1 MPQKK
6 THIFFTEPSS
16 PETTSTM
23 IKASTTMKYDK
34 FIPTKMPPL
43 HENDTSDFNSE
54 EDEGDVDDEHKI
66 EIPFYPTI
74 DGKPPKVPQEGKPFK
89 KFHGNKEG
97 NKKEHF
103 NTFAPPNYENSNK
116 YHVNNYD
123 NQGSGPGF
131 FNPDAS
137 KTQYP
142 DLTGSDHPLHHAV
155 DKQLLNILGQNPQNI
170 PPHIR
175 IDQLL
180 QHIQGQEQ
188 NPQNPQ
194 GPLLHGFQPIQ
205 IPNGINYNQY
215 GENTDHNAHRPGL
228 IIYHSFLIHVVS
240 IFNG

>member
-1 MPQKK
+1 M
-6 THIFFTEPSS
+6 T
-16 PETTSTM
+16 TTS
-23 IKASTTMKYDK
+23 IHKKPHEHDK
-34 FIPTKMPPL
+34 FAPTKTSAD

-54 EDEGDVDDEHKI
+54 EDESDVDDEHKI
-66 EIPFYPTI
+66 AVPFYPTI
-74 DGKPPKVPQEGKPFK
+74 DGKPPKIPQEGKPFK
-89 KFHGNKEG
+89 KFHGGKEG
-97 NKKEHF
+97 NKKEPQQQNF
-103 NTFAPPNYENSNK
+103 NTFTPPMPNYDNK

-123 NQGSGPGF
+123 QAGPGF

-137 KTQYP
+137 KTQYA

-188 NPQNPQ
+188 NQQNQ
-194 GPLLHGFQPIQ
+194 GPHLHGFQPIQ

-215 GENTDHNAHRPGL
+215 GENTDHNVHRQPGL
-228 IIYHSFLIHVVS
+228 YH
-240 IFNG
+240 